1 MINILKVNE
10 IEELIREDKI
20 SEKKRLA
27 GIGQR
32 YYEADHDIKDYRL
45 FYYNTD
51 GELVEDKT
59 RSNERISHPF
69 FTELA
74 DQLSSYILSNVDEI
88 IKVKETADGL
98 EEHLEQYFDDEFWAE
113 CSELLTGC
121 YVKGFDYLYAYK
133 NAEDRLAFQYAD
145 AMGVIEVREKDTD
158 DGCAYYI
165 YWYVDRIDKGKKI
178 ITRIQVHT
186 ASDITYYV
194 QDNSDGK
201 IIKDED
207 IKVNPSPNVIY
218 TDEITGEK
226 TSDALGFIPFFRL
239 DYNRKQI
246 SGLKPIKALIDDYDL
261 MECGLSNNLQ
271 DFDTPVHVVKG
282 FEGDNLNELQQ
293 NIKTKKVIGVGE
305 GGGLDV
311 MTINV
316 PYQARKTKADE
327 DEKNIYRFGMGLN
340 TQGLK
345 DTSATT
351 NIAIKASYTLL
362 DLKAKKLITRFK
374 KFLKKILEV
383 VIDEINAKNNTG
395 YSVSDVSF
403 DFKPAVLINETENAQ
418 TEQIK
423 AGIKQMEVNTI
434 LNVAEYIGDDE
445 TLKSICDVLDLDYD
459 EISSNMTDET
469 EVPLDD
475 AQTMLDAVEIEDDS
489 TEESEG
495 ISEGEKQTQQA
506 VLDMLDELLKDL
518 D

>member
-1 MINILKVNE
+1 VINILKVNE

-88 IKVKETADGL
+88 IKVKETAEGL
-98 EEHLEQYFDDEFWAE
+98 EEQLEQYFDDEFWAE
-113 CSELLTGC
+113 CSELLTGA

-133 NAEDRLAFQYAD
+133 NADDRLAFQYAD

-194 QDNSDGK
+194 QDSSDGS
-201 IIKDED
+201 IKKDD
-207 IKVNPSPNVIY
+207 GVKVNPSPNVIY

-239 DYNRKQI
+239 ER
-246 SGLKPIKALIDDYDL
+246 LHAAP
-261 MECGLSNNLQ
+261 ME
-271 DFDTPVHVVKG
+271 
-282 FEGDNLNELQQ
+282 EGDFTKINFFVNL
-293 NIKTKKVIGVGE
+293 IK
-305 GGGLDV
+305 
-311 MTINV
+311 
-316 PYQARKTKADE
+316 
-327 DEKNIYRFGMGLN
+327 
-340 TQGLK
+340 
-345 DTSATT
+345 
-351 NIAIKASYTLL
+351 
-362 DLKAKKLITRFK
+362 
-374 KFLKKILEV
+374 
-383 VIDEINAKNNTG
+383 INADLRN
-395 YSVSDVSF
+395 
-403 DFKPAVLINETENAQ
+403 
-418 TEQIK
+418 
-423 AGIKQMEVNTI
+423 
-434 LNVAEYIGDDE
+434 
-445 TLKSICDVLDLDYD
+445 ICR
-459 EISSNMTDET
+459 
-469 EVPLDD
+469 
-475 AQTMLDAVEIEDDS
+475 
-489 TEESEG
+489 
-495 ISEGEKQTQQA
+495 K
-506 VLDMLDELLKDL
+506 LLC
-518 D
+518 

>member
-88 IKVKETADGL
+88 IKVKETAEGL

-113 CSELLTGC
+113 CSELLTGA

-133 NAEDRLAFQYAD
+133 NADDRLAFQYAD

-194 QDNSDGK
+194 QDSSDGS
-201 IIKDED
+201 IKKDD
-207 IKVNPSPNVIY
+207 GVKVNPSPNVIY

-239 DYNRKQI
+239 DYNRKQT

-311 MTINV
+311 MTVNV

-395 YSVSDVSF
+395 YQVSDVSF
-403 DFKPAVLINETENAQ
+403 NFKPEVLINETENAQ

-434 LNVAEYIGDDE
+434 LNVASFIGDDE
-445 TLKSICDVLDLDYD
+445 TLKSICDILDIDYD
-459 EISSNMTDET
+459 EISANLTDET
-469 EVPLDD
+469 EVPIDD
-475 AQTMLDAVEIEDDS
+475 AENMLSEVETEEDVD
-489 TEESEG
+489 EESEG
-495 ISEGEKQTQQA
+495 ISDGEKETQQA
-506 VLDMLDELLKDL
+506 VLDMLDELLKEL